1 MILHFFVERHIA
13 SFCKR
18 ASQKLYSFARTA
30 HYMDFEKRRSLIKA
44 FVISQFKY
52 CPFIWVF
59 HNRTLNNKINW
70 ICERVLRLVYQ
81 NKDLS
86 FSELLELD
94 NSVII
99 HQKKLQVFVTEI
111 FPVKYYL

>member
-1 MILHFFVERHIA
+1 
-13 SFCKR
+13 
-18 ASQKLYSFARTA
+18 
-30 HYMDFEKRRSLIKA
+30 MDFEKRRSLIKA

-59 HNRTLNNKINW
+59 HNRTLNNKING
-70 ICERVLRLVYQ
+70 ICERALRLVYQ

-94 NSVII
+94 NSVTI
-99 HQKKLQVFVTEI
+99 HQKKLQVFGTEI
-111 FPVKYYL
+111 FQVKYYL